1 MLPNQAVTVVAA
13 VTDPSFVEAEVITDP
28 QGLTRSS
35 TRWLV
40 LRELPL
46 TDREEEYELWLTQER
61 VLTPS
66 PRFQHWFG
74 GSVPL

>member
-13 VTDPSFVEAEVITDP
+13 VTDPSFVEAEVTTDP

-46 TDREEEYELWLTQER
+46 MDGVEGCEL
-61 VLTPS
+61 
-66 PRFQHWFG
+66 
-74 GSVPL
+74 